1 MNNKSNKTIIIA
13 VVLFVLSLL
22 LLPTITKRAE
32 TKRLQKEAQQERIE
46 ANKKKIKERK
56 RIEQEERLKA
66 ERLKKE
72 QQAKKEDFDFEK
84 FASNAFDKGVDK
96 LGDGLIKGFDKIAEN
111 AEKKEDKD
119 AEINKDI
126 YELKFSKS
134 VNLSEG
140 VFLFKPNNYGENKY
154 VRMVGISP
162 STLPS
167 EANIHLKK
175 RIKELIEYKGAYI
188 QVLDSSPEI
197 MNYNGLDLPIYDAY
211 IWFKHPR
218 KKDNNKPEN
227 IEETMLQA
235 KLISEG
241 YFEANP
247 TDEKN
252 EYKEKF
258 LELQEKGKVAKRKRE
273 EDRAERLNLHKAR
286 VVDVKPGYQLVIQD
300 EGSDITKEIDLAGVV
315 TYDVL
320 KAYQEEALEELKNL
334 VLGKDVYI
342 EEGYGARDYEIKGEY
357 DQIPLNMVWLK
368 NPLTMDERLSK
379 ENIENYMVSAIM
391 IRKGY
396 FHPGVSYEYGYTI
409 KKLEDEAFDEGV
421 IKWRDVKWEYARGV
435 GRNPNTGE
443 IKRRN

>member
-1 MNNKSNKTIIIA
+1 MNRIKKILVA
-13 VVLFVLSLL
+13 LVGFVVLSFI
-22 LLPTITKRAE
+22 ITLGQIDNEK
-32 TKRLQKEAQQERIE
+32 KEAQQARIE
-46 ANKKKIKERK
+46 ANKEKIKERK
-56 RIEQEERLKA
+56 RIEQE
-66 ERLKKE
+66 
-72 QQAKKEDFDFEK
+72 AKKEDFDFEK

-126 YELKFSKS
+126 YELKFSES

-140 VFLFKPNNYGENKY
+140 VFLFKPNDYGENKY

-167 EANIHLKK
+167 EANVHLKK
-175 RIKELIEYKGAYI
+175 RIKELIEYKKAYI
-188 QVLDSSPEI
+188 QVLDSSPGI
-197 MNYNGLDLPIYDAY
+197 MNYHGLDLPIYDAY

-218 KKDNNKPEN
+218 KKDNNAPEN

-247 TDEKN
+247 EDEKN
-252 EYKEKF
+252 EYTEKF
-258 LELQEKGKVAKRKRE
+258 LELQEKGKIAKRKRE
-273 EDRAERLNLHKAR
+273 EERAESVNLHKAR
-286 VVDVKPGYQLVIQD
+286 VVDVTPGYHLVIQD
-300 EGSDITKEIDLAGVV
+300 EGSDITKEVDLANVI

-320 KAYQEEALEELKNL
+320 EAYQEEALEELKSL

-342 EEGYGARDYEIKGEY
+342 EEGYGDRDYERKGKY
-357 DQIPLNMVWLK
+357 LQIPLNMVWLK
-368 NPLTMDERLSK
+368 DPLTMDERLSK

-396 FHPGVSYEYGYTI
+396 FYPAMVSYEYGYTL
-409 KKLEDEAFDEGV
+409 KTLEDEAFDEGV
-421 IKWRDVKWEYARGV
+421 IKWWDVKWEYARGV

-443 IKRRN
+443 IKRRRQ

>member
-1 MNNKSNKTIIIA
+1 MNRIKKILVALSFIITLGQIDNKK
-13 VVLFVLSLL
+13 
-22 LLPTITKRAE
+22 
-32 TKRLQKEAQQERIE
+32 KEAQQARIE
-46 ANKKKIKERK
+46 ANKEKIKERK

-66 ERLKKE
+66 ERLRKE
-72 QQAKKEDFDFEK
+72 QEAKKEDFDFEE
-84 FASNAFDKGVDK
+84 FASDALDKGLDK
-96 LGDGLIKGFDKIAEN
+96 LGEGLDKGFDKLVEN
-111 AEKKEDKD
+111 AEKKENED

-134 VNLSEG
+134 INLSEG
-140 VFLFKPNNYGENKY
+140 VFLFKPNDYGENKY

-167 EANIHLKK
+167 EANVHLKK
-175 RIKELIEYKGAYI
+175 RIRELIEYKKAYI

-218 KKDNNKPEN
+218 KKDNNNPEN

-252 EYKEKF
+252 EYTEKF
-258 LELQEKGKVAKRKRE
+258 LELQEKGKIAKRKRE
-273 EDRAERLNLHKAR
+273 EERAERLNIHKAR
-286 VVDVKPGYQLVIQD
+286 VVDVTPGYHLIIQD
-300 EGSDITKEIDLAGVV
+300 EGSDITKEMDLAQVI

-320 KAYQEEALEELKNL
+320 KAYQEEVLEELKSL

-357 DQIPLNMVWLK
+357 VQIPLNMVWLK

-391 IRKGY
+391 IRRGY
-396 FHPGVSYEYGYTI
+396 FYPEVVSYEYEYTL
-409 KKLEDEAFDEGV
+409 KTLENEAFDEGV
-421 IKWRDVKWEYARGV
+421 IKWWDVDFDYERGV

-443 IKRRN
+443 IKRRRQ